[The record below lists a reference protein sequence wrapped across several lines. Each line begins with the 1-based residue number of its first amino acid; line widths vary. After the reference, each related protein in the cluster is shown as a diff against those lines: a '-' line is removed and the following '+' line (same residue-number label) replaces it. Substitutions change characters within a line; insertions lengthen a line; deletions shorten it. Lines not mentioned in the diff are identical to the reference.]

1 MFADLDHFYR
11 FPTRAAIDALA
22 LRFNLPNTRNMQ
34 DWEYEVA
41 DASRIDEFLA
51 AYDSGELSEDEKFT
65 LMSMLMQS
73 SCDAIDEDRKFLYS
87 ENWKHFLD
95 VLELDIQI
103 HIHLVW
109 YWSCTDLDDLS
120 DAWSIT
126 PFIRPILLRHQEK
139 FSTISSP
146 IEFT

>member
-1 MFADLDHFYR
+1 MYADLNRLYR
-11 FPTRAAIDALA
+11 FPTRAAIDVLA
-22 LRFNLPNTRNMQ
+22 IRFNLPNTKNMQ

-41 DASRIDEFLA
+41 DASRIAEFLA

-65 LMSMLMQS
+65 LMSMLLQS
-73 SCDAIDEDRKFLYS
+73 SCDAIDEDENFLRS
-87 ENWKHFLD
+87 ENWTQF
-95 VLELDIQI
+95 LELLERDIDI

-120 DAWSIT
+120 EAWSIT

>member
-1 MFADLDHFYR
+1 MFENLDHLYR
-11 FPTRAAIDALA
+11 FPTRTAIDALA
-22 LRFNLPNTRNMQ
+22 KRFNLPNTKNMQ

-41 DASRIDEFLA
+41 DASRIAEFLA

-65 LMSMLMQS
+65 LMSMLLQS
-73 SCDAIDEDRKFLYS
+73 SCDAIDEDENFLRS
-87 ENWKHFLD
+87 ENWTQF
-95 VLELDIQI
+95 LELLERDIDI

-120 DAWSIT
+120 EAWSIT